1 MNNDIEVSIC
11 CITYNQEKYIK
22 EALDSFLSQK
32 TEFSYEIVIHD
43 DASTDNTVKILK
55 QYKKRY
61 PDKIVLILE
70 KENQYSKRPNSVL
83 EIVFNKARGKYI
95 ALCEGDDGFCDDEK
109 LSMQYKYIKT
119 HNYSFC
125 SHNTKIV
132 DDDSNLV
139 GKIEPYDKE
148 IITINDFLNIRQSMH
163 TSSMFFAKKDV
174 LNLPKFFKE
183 SVVGDLPLKLYF
195 LSRGNCYHINKECSF
210 YRENTKNSWSF
221 KQKNS
226 RNIKYKN
233 FQSEINTYLEFN
245 KFTNYKYNKEINDR
259 IIKIEFNYFKDE
271 NNLKKI
277 KEKKYRNLYIKLN
290 MKEKIKLYIKQTI
303 IYKIYYKIKYKE

>member
-22 EALDSFLSQK
+22 EALESFLSQK

-55 QYKKRY
+55 QYKKKY
-61 PDKIVLILE
+61 PNKIVLILE

-95 ALCEGDDGFCDDEK
+95 ALCEGDDGFCDEEK

-139 GKIEPYDKE
+139 GKIETTENYYITSTKDTLKKVCESFEKE
-148 IITINDFLNIRQSMH
+148 IDLKIISKNI
-163 TSSMFFAKKDV
+163 
-174 LNLPKFFKE
+174 
-183 SVVGDLPLKLYF
+183 
-195 LSRGNCYHINKECSF
+195 
-210 YRENTKNSWSF
+210 
-221 KQKNS
+221 
-226 RNIKYKN
+226 
-233 FQSEINTYLEFN
+233 
-245 KFTNYKYNKEINDR
+245 
-259 IIKIEFNYFKDE
+259 IED
-271 NNLKKI
+271 
-277 KEKKYRNLYIKLN
+277 
-290 MKEKIKLYIKQTI
+290 
-303 IYKIYYKIKYKE
+303 